1 MYFPTRQFKIQNVY
15 TSVQF
20 INLVLSNTS
29 VYLLFKR
36 KTKYKTVKNDHE
48 NYTVFQSM
56 ILYMD
61 L

>member
-48 NYTVFQSM
+48 NYTQFFKA
-56 ILYMD
+56 
-61 L
+61 